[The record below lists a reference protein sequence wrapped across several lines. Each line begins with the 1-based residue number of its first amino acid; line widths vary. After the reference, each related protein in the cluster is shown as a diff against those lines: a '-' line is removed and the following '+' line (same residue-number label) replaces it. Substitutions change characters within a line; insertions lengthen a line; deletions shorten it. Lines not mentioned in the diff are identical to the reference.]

1 MHNYIDLH
9 RHAAV
14 RAAML
19 DHPAVALRLVVAHAI
34 TGSGLWQVR
43 PEPQRAANETV
54 TASLAGCK
62 AEAAFGKKRREVLAL
77 LGSPDEDSLVA
88 GGNGDAV
95 AIAGV
100 FARLLALCDDDV
112 MRVLTLVMAETL
124 AAGSAVV
131 EALGN
136 HLNVDMGIWWQPDD
150 AFFDLLRDKE
160 IANSML
166 ADVGGKLVADG
177 NVAEKVK
184 TQKNII
190 RDFLAGENGRPW
202 VETWL
207 PRWMKFPAESYTSRS
222 GSAPPISGHKCS
234 RCSCANSRSGPERR
248 FSRLPPLR
256 SRAPLRATPAADWA
270 SCRASAAREKF
281 RRQFAPFRQPR
292 TAPGCL
298 LRRQRPMGPIVR
310 SGCRQSPR
318 SRRSALRPAS
328 CVTDRA
334 TCLHCVSGTIP
345 CGWLVDLWADQ
356 ARPKPSPAAF
366 FPAVRRL
373 PRAASLQKSCPRGS
387 SAIAAAVPVPA
398 VRTRPSRSAIAGEWS
413 LASTKRR
420 LEMTAIGY
428 VTKQENGGY
437 KGQLK
442 TLSVRADIDI
452 VPNQAKSADTH
463 PDFRVLTQGVE
474 VGAGWIR
481 TGETSGKDYVSLSIA
496 APEFGPRKL
505 YANLGRAAGQD
516 DDDTYAI
523 IWNPVD

>member
-112 MRVLTLVMAETL
+112 MRVLTLVVAETL

-222 GSAPPISGHKCS
+222 GSAPRSVDTSAAAVRARIVDQGPSGGS
-234 RCSCANSRSGPERR
+234 LDYRRSGRARR
-248 FSRLPPLR
+248 Y
-256 SRAPLRATPAADWA
+256 
-270 SCRASAAREKF
+270 
-281 RRQFAPFRQPR
+281 
-292 TAPGCL
+292 
-298 LRRQRPMGPIVR
+298 GP
-310 SGCRQSPR
+310 
-318 SRRSALRPAS
+318 
-328 CVTDRA
+328 
-334 TCLHCVSGTIP
+334 
-345 CGWLVDLWADQ
+345 
-356 ARPKPSPAAF
+356 
-366 FPAVRRL
+366 RRL
-373 PRAASLQKSCPRGS
+373 PIGRL
-387 SAIAAAVPVPA
+387 VEPVPRA
-398 VRTRPSRSAIAGEWS
+398 RNSD
-413 LASTKRR
+413 ASSPHFGSPAPRR
-420 LEMTAIGY
+420 VAC
-428 VTKQENGGY
+428 
-437 KGQLK
+437 
-442 TLSVRADIDI
+442 
-452 VPNQAKSADTH
+452 
-463 PDFRVLTQGVE
+463 
-474 VGAGWIR
+474 
-481 TGETSGKDYVSLSIA
+481 
-496 APEFGPRKL
+496 
-505 YANLGRAAGQD
+505 
-516 DDDTYAI
+516 
-523 IWNPVD
+523 